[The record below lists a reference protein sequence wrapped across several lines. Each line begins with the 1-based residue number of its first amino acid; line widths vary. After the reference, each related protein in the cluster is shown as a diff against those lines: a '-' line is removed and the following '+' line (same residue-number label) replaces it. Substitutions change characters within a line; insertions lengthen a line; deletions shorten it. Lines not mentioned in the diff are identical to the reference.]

1 MTVLISFC
9 IFILAVVGTP
19 LFAVIGASAMIN
31 FARDGGDLQ
40 SVILAFYDLST
51 KPMLHALFLFAF
63 AGCMLGHSKAPQRLL
78 RFSNALLGW
87 LPGGLAIVAVVSC
100 ALLTSF
106 TGASGITIVA
116 LGGLLLPALLAKNYD
131 RKFSLGVVT
140 SSGSLGLLFPPSL
153 PVILYGVIAGT
164 SIDELFIAGIIP
176 GALMVLVLSG
186 YAFYKGLHKDIARTK
201 FTFNEVWHALL
212 EAKYELPL
220 PILIIGG
227 IYSGFIAISEAAVIV
242 AAYIII
248 VEMFIHR
255 EIKFSKLGKVARE
268 SVILTGGILIIL
280 GMALAA
286 TSYMIDAEIPDK
298 VFEFARHY
306 MNSKITFLLTLNVF
320 LLVVGCMIDI
330 YAATVL
336 ILPLII
342 PIAAA
347 FGVHPVHLGIIFL
360 VNMGIGYITPPV
372 GLNLFIAN
380 IRFREPI
387 YKLYKAA
394 IPFVILLLLVL
405 LAVTY
410 IPQLSLVLLGAET
423 VNETENITL
432 GLDTDEP
439 LDTVDESDAIISG
452 SVNDYE

>member
-1 MTVLISFC
+1 M
-9 IFILAVVGTP
+9 
-19 LFAVIGASAMIN
+19 
-31 FARDGGDLQ
+31 
-40 SVILAFYDLST
+40 
-51 KPMLHALFLFAF
+51 
-63 AGCMLGHSKAPQRLL
+63 
-78 RFSNALLGW
+78 
-87 LPGGLAIVAVVSC
+87 
-100 ALLTSF
+100 
-106 TGASGITIVA
+106 
-116 LGGLLLPALLAKNYD
+116 
-131 RKFSLGVVT
+131 
-140 SSGSLGLLFPPSL
+140 
-153 PVILYGVIAGT
+153 
-164 SIDELFIAGIIP
+164 
-176 GALMVLVLSG
+176 
-186 YAFYKGLHKDIARTK
+186 
-201 FTFNEVWHALL
+201 
-212 EAKYELPL
+212 

-286 TSYMIDAEIPDK
+286 TSYMIDAEVPDQ
-298 VFEFARHY
+298 VFEFAQQY
-306 MNSKITFLLTLNVF
+306 MNSKITFLLTLNAF

-347 FGVHPVHLGIIFL
+347 FGVHPVHLGISFL
-360 VNMGIGYITPPV
+360 VNMGIGYVTPPV

-387 YKLYKAA
+387 FKLYKAA

-410 IPQLSLVLLGAET
+410 IPQLSLALLGEDKS
-423 VNETENITL
+423 NEIENITL
-432 GLDTDEP
+432 GLDID
-439 LDTVDESDAIISG
+439 DDDDAESE
-452 SVNDYE
+452 YP